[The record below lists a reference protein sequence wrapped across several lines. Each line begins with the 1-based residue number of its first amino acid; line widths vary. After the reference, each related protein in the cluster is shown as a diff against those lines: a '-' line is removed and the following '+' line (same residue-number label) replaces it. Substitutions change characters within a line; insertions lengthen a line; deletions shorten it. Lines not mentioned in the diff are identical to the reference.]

1 MHLIVFLMLEEIQT
15 IKISQPLALHI
26 KQFQRRFSST
36 DLILN
41 TSKLI
46 IFNSIN
52 SVIKKTTNNAPI
64 E

>member
-15 IKISQPLALHI
+15 IKISQPFALHI

-46 IFNSIN
+46 TFISIN
-52 SVIKKTTNNAPI
+52 IVIKKTTNNAPI

>member
-1 MHLIVFLMLEEIQT
+1 MLEEIET
-15 IKISQPLALHI
+15 IKISQPFALHI

-46 IFNSIN
+46 TFISIN
-52 SVIKKTTNNAPI
+52 IVIKKTTTNAPI